1 MGSRSSQPQTTTT
14 VNRTEPDPLT
24 QQWRTQLY
32 GLAQDQ
38 FNQGMPGYFPGSTVV
53 PFSDQTQAGLNYMQD
68 YASQGAFGL
77 PQAQNS
83 LNRSMSGFNPAMP
96 FATGMA
102 AGSTNNPY
110 GNMQTTAGIGQLQ
123 STANG
128 DLIGQNPYL
137 DRMFQSGS
145 NQIQNAV
152 NANFSAAGR
161 YGSGAHQGA
170 MAQGMGD
177 LYSSI
182 YAPAYQ
188 QERQNQL
195 TAANQ
200 LAGFNAADLGRMGSL
215 YEAGANRRL
224 EATGLMGDLW
234 STGNAQGMAAAAM
247 LPGLY
252 NYGLMPAD
260 TMMNAGS
267 QYENLAGEYLADA
280 QNRYNYDANA
290 GRANVSWL
298 ADMMNG
304 LPTYGTT
311 TGTTTAPG
319 QRRSPLAGALGGAAS
334 GASVG
339 SYFGPWGAGIGAG
352 LGALGGLFG

>member
-1 MGSRSSQPQTTTT
+1 MGKGSSAPQTTTT
-14 VNRTEPDPLT
+14 INRNEPDPLT
-24 QQWRTQLY
+24 AQWRSQIY

-38 FNQGMPGYFPGSTVV
+38 FNQGMPGQFPGSTVV

-83 LNRSMSGFNPAMP
+83 LNRTMSGWNPAQP
-96 FATGMA
+96 FAANMA
-102 AGSTNNPY
+102 AGGTNNPWA
-110 GNMQTTAGIGQLQ
+110 GATTQAGMNTLQ

-128 DLIGQNPYL
+128 DMIGQNPHL
-137 DRMFQSGS
+137 ASMFESGA
-145 NQIQNAV
+145 NKIQNAV
-152 NANFSAAGR
+152 NANFSGAGR
-161 YGSGAHQGA
+161 YGSGAHASSMTSGL
-170 MAQGMGD
+170 GD

-195 TAANQ
+195 SAAGQ
-200 LAGFNAADLGRMGSL
+200 LGQFNANDLARNGSL
-215 YEAGANRRL
+215 FDSSANRQL

-234 STGNAQGMAAAAM
+234 NTGNAQGMAAAGM

-260 TMMNAGS
+260 TMMTAGS
-267 QYENLAGEYLADA
+267 QYENLAGDYLNDA
-280 QNRYNYDANA
+280 QSRYSYDANA

-311 TGTTTAPG
+311 TGTTTQPA
-319 QRRSPLAGALGGAAS
+319 QRRSPLMGALSGLTGIAGAGN
-334 GASVG
+334 
-339 SYFGPWGAGIGAG
+339 
-352 LGALGGLFG
+352 LFGLWG